1 MQVQC
6 WARGAPEEYVED
18 SLWQGARGDGFV
30 AAAQWFRCR
39 TLGRFLDAG
48 RHARGPRTV
57 ASQRREV
64 PQAPKPSPCR
74 RSERRLPFA
83 PALGE
88 SLPNASGNR
97 GALAQ
102 QSAGENTRFR
112 EALLLAQLASGCIR
126 NRNMI
131 GEYALAHGIYPNH
144 VRARAVTKP
153 RLARRQNA
161 MGLVAL
167 APSPGP
173 RGPEFPCAL
182 PGFRRQTGTAGPLVA
197 TAPLRVRLKW
207 DPPGRPPRAT
217 EGGADCS
224 EKAPALSF
232 HHESSRAR
240 VRKPP
245 ADFGQ

>member
-30 AAAQWFRCR
+30 AAAQWFRR
-39 TLGRFLDAG
+39 APLTDFWTRAGMREGPGPSRHRDAKS
-48 RHARGPRTV
+48 R
-57 ASQRREV
+57 
-64 PQAPKPSPCR
+64 QAPKPSPCR
-74 RSERRLPFA
+74 RSDRRLPFA
-83 PALGE
+83 HALGE

-97 GALAQ
+97 DALAQ

-173 RGPEFPCAL
+173 QGPEFPCAL